1 MACAPN
7 KDSDQ
12 PGHPSSL
19 IRVFAVHMK
28 KARVLSYPLST
39 QRRRWSDW
47 GDAQADL
54 SLRWV
59 HSHFVGFHVLQFIF
73 LVLFGCVWRISI
85 RTVLRS
91 LSNDILCFRLRAPK
105 NKPGAG
111 SQGKGGGSGKKGEKG
126 LERQQSRILRSM
138 PFHRRHQINDD
149 LLQYDVDMFMPHVAA
164 PNAACVPP
172 SGPPA
177 QGVGNSQGSQVV
189 MNNSGEVVASN
200 MDSPASNAP
209 SPLVEP
215 YNQQMDSASNSGD
228 PTMPTL
234 SPHPPS
240 KTGEKDQSAKT
251 QTTESLNTNV
261 TNNSALVNGVA
272 PENVFTKPHIH
283 VAPKTENVTSPYSWN
298 QQTLENTKANIN
310 SWLRSQQRQVEDKGL
325 KRPSLPTVHSDSDE
339 IVTDSL
345 YNFDSVYNW

>member
-1 MACAPN
+1 M
-7 KDSDQ
+7 
-12 PGHPSSL
+12 
-19 IRVFAVHMK
+19 
-28 KARVLSYPLST
+28 
-39 QRRRWSDW
+39 
-47 GDAQADL
+47 
-54 SLRWV
+54 
-59 HSHFVGFHVLQFIF
+59 
-73 LVLFGCVWRISI
+73 
-85 RTVLRS
+85 
-91 LSNDILCFRLRAPK
+91 RASK
-105 NKPGAG
+105 NKAGAG

-126 LERQQSRILRSM
+126 LERQQSRILRST

-164 PNAACVPP
+164 STAACVPP
-172 SGPPA
+172 SGTSSA

-189 MNNSGEVVASN
+189 MNNAGEVVASS

-251 QTTESLNTNV
+251 QATESLHTSG
-261 TNNSALVNGVA
+261 TNNSALVNGVTSDS
-272 PENVFTKPHIH
+272 VFTKPHVH
-283 VAPKTENVTSPYSWN
+283 VAPKAENVTSPYSWN

-310 SWLRSQQRQVEDKGL
+310 SWLRSQDKGL